1 MIRVA
6 QMHSVKYVN
15 TIYLLVTKGNSTFT
29 VEKSVDT
36 ILRKSSKLILPEIK
50 HSDIFFWN
58 TLKMAQHNFYG
69 ILPQN
74 EQIQANNQKT

>member
-50 HSDIFFWN
+50 HSDIFF
-58 TLKMAQHNFYG
+58 
-69 ILPQN
+69 
-74 EQIQANNQKT
+74 